1 MVDKTVPMEEFEA
14 RVRRG
19 GNGAEAEADARA
31 LRSGD
36 HEAPYRIAAQCVSV
50 AIAEP
55 ERLVEVYDGLAL
67 GWLGR
72 APDGPPVGDGEGPG
86 PTLGDPSVPVP
97 AELWDALW
105 DLVLDPDAGRDPADI
120 TERTAA
126 LTGLLPAAFHQ
137 RVAAVALAY
146 PGVAAAAASGVPPRF
161 SLEALAACP
170 DGSLGGRLHSL
181 VVDDGFD
188 LEVLDRDALD
198 LADLPAPLD
207 YLNVR
212 ILQCHD
218 VWHLVA
224 GYETTGLHEVAIS
237 GFQMAQFGHQYSS
250 MFLGMVLTKVA
261 FSEPFEGMGF
271 LLGTVLSAYTHGRR
285 TPPLLGMAW
294 EEVWD
299 RPVRE
304 IRTDYGITPYDSP
317 YPAGLLE
324 QIRSA

>member
-1 MVDKTVPMEEFEA
+1 VDKTVAMEEFEA

-19 GNGAEAEADARA
+19 GSGAGAEADARA

-36 HEAPYRIAAQCVSV
+36 HEAPFRIAAQCVSV
-50 AIAEP
+50 AIAQP
-55 ERLVEVYDGLAL
+55 ERLVEVYDGLAR

-72 APDGPPVGDGEGPG
+72 APDGPPVGGEDPG
-86 PTLGDPSVPVP
+86 PSDRDPGAPVP
-97 AELWDALW
+97 AGLWDALW
-105 DLVLDPDAGRDPADI
+105 ELVLDPDAGRDPADI
-120 TERTAA
+120 TMRTAA
-126 LTGLLPAAFHQ
+126 LTGLLPAAFHH
-137 RVAAVALAY
+137 RVASVALSY

-170 DGSLGGRLHSL
+170 DGSLGGQLHSL
-181 VVDDGFD
+181 VVDGGFD

-261 FSEPFEGMGF
+261 FSEPFEGVGF
-271 LLGTVLSAYTHGRR
+271 LLDTVLSAYTHGRR
-285 TPPLLGMAW
+285 TPPLLGLDW
-294 EEVWD
+294 EEIWD
-299 RPVRE
+299 RPVAE

>member
-1 MVDKTVPMEEFEA
+1 MDKTVPMEEFEV

-19 GNGAEAEADARA
+19 GSGAEAEADARA

-55 ERLVEVYDGLAL
+55 EQLVEVYDGLAR

-72 APDGPPVGDGEGPG
+72 APDGPPVGGREAPGPG
-86 PTLGDPSVPVP
+86 DRLPGEPAP

-105 DLVLDPDAGRDPADI
+105 ELVLDPDAGRDPADI
-120 TERTAA
+120 TARTAA
-126 LTGLLPAAFHQ
+126 LTGLLPAAFHH
-137 RVAAVALAY
+137 RVASVALAY
-146 PGVAAAAASGVPPRF
+146 PGVGTAAASGVPPRF

-170 DGSLGGRLHSL
+170 DESLGGRLHSL

-198 LADLPAPLD
+198 LSDLPAPLD

-261 FSEPFEGMGF
+261 FTEPFEGMGF
-271 LLGTVLSAYTHGRR
+271 LLDTVLSAYTHGRG
-285 TPPLLGMAW
+285 TPPLLGVAW

-299 RPVRE
+299 RPVTE
-304 IRTDYGITPYDSP
+304 IRSAYGITPYDSP

>member
-1 MVDKTVPMEEFEA
+1 VDKTVPMEEFEA

-19 GNGAEAEADARA
+19 GSGARAEADARA

-36 HEAPYRIAAQCVSV
+36 HEAPYRIAAQSVAV

-72 APDGPPVGDGEGPG
+72 APDGPPVGGGEASGPAA
-86 PTLGDPSVPVP
+86 PAP

-105 DLVLDPDAGRDPADI
+105 ELVLDPDAGRDPADI
-120 TERTAA
+120 TVRTAA
-126 LTGLLPAAFHQ
+126 LTGLLPAAFHR

-161 SLEALAACP
+161 SLDALAACP
-170 DGSLGGRLHSL
+170 DDSLGGRLHSL

-271 LLGTVLSAYTHGRR
+271 LLDTVLSAYAHGRR
-285 TPPLLGMAW
+285 TPPMLGMTW

-299 RPVRE
+299 RPITE
-304 IRTDYGITPYDSP
+304 IRAELGIAPYDSP

>member
-14 RVRRG
+14 RVGRG
-19 GNGAEAEADARA
+19 GSGSGAEADAGA

-55 ERLVEVYDGLAL
+55 ERLVEVYDGLAR

-72 APDGPPVGDGEGPG
+72 APDGPPVGGGEAPG
-86 PTLGDPSVPVP
+86 PTDGDRGAAAP
-97 AELWDALW
+97 AGLWDALW
-105 DLVLDPDAGRDPADI
+105 ELVLDPDAGRDPADI
-120 TERTAA
+120 TVRTAA

-137 RVAAVALAY
+137 RVAAVALGY

-198 LADLPAPLD
+198 LSDLPEPLD

-250 MFLGMVLTKVA
+250 MFLGVVLTKVA

-271 LLGTVLSAYTHGRR
+271 LLDTVLSAYVHGRR
-285 TPPLLGMAW
+285 TPPLLGVAW

-299 RPVRE
+299 RPVTE
-304 IRTDYGITPYDSP
+304 IRSAYGITPYDSP

>member
-1 MVDKTVPMEEFEA
+1 VGKTVEMEEFEA

-19 GNGAEAEADARA
+19 GSGAGAETDARA

-36 HEAPYRIAAQCVSV
+36 HEAPSRIAAQCVSV

-72 APDGPPVGDGEGPG
+72 APDGPRVGHGEAPG
-86 PTLGDPSVPVP
+86 PSDRDPGGPVP

-105 DLVLDPDAGRDPADI
+105 ELVLDPDAGRDPADI
-120 TERTAA
+120 TARTAA
-126 LTGLLPAAFHQ
+126 LTGLLPAAFHH
-137 RVAAVALAY
+137 RVASVALAY

-170 DGSLGGRLHSL
+170 DGSLGGQLHSL

-224 GYETTGLHEVAIS
+224 GYQTTGLHEVAIS

-271 LLGTVLSAYTHGRR
+271 LLDTVLSAYTHGRQ
-285 TPPLLGMAW
+285 TPPLLGMDW
-294 EEVWD
+294 EQIWD
-299 RPVRE
+299 RPVAE

>member
-1 MVDKTVPMEEFEA
+1 MDKTVPMEEFEA

-19 GNGAEAEADARA
+19 GSSTGAEADAVA

-36 HEAPYRIAAQCVSV
+36 HDAPYRIAAQCVSV
-50 AIAEP
+50 AVAEP
-55 ERLVEVYDGLAL
+55 EQLVEVYDGLTL

-72 APDGPPVGDGEGPG
+72 APDGPPVGRGEAPG
-86 PTLGDPSVPVP
+86 PTDDDPAVAAP

-105 DLVLDPDAGRDPADI
+105 ELVLDPDAGRDPADI
-120 TERTAA
+120 TARTAA

-137 RVAAVALAY
+137 RVAEVALAY

-198 LADLPAPLD
+198 LSDLPAPLD
-207 YLNVR
+207 YLNIR

-250 MFLGMVLTKVA
+250 MFLGVVLTKVA

-271 LLGTVLSAYTHGRR
+271 LLDTVLSAYAHGRR
-285 TPPLLGMAW
+285 TPPLLGVEW

-299 RPVRE
+299 RPVAE
-304 IRTDYGITPYDSP
+304 IRSTYGITPYDSP

>member
-19 GNGAEAEADARA
+19 GSGTGAEADARA

-36 HEAPYRIAAQCVSV
+36 REAPYRIAARCVSV

-72 APDGPPVGDGEGPG
+72 APEGPPVGGGEAPEPTDRDPG
-86 PTLGDPSVPVP
+86 APAP

-105 DLVLDPDAGRDPADI
+105 ELVLDPDAGRDPADI
-120 TERTAA
+120 TARTAA

-161 SLEALAACP
+161 TLEALASCP

-198 LADLPAPLD
+198 LTDLPAPLD

-250 MFLGMVLTKVA
+250 MFLGVVLTKVA

-271 LLGTVLSAYTHGRR
+271 LLDTVLSAYSHGRR
-285 TPPLLGMAW
+285 TPPLLGVAW
-294 EEVWD
+294 EEIWD
-299 RPVRE
+299 RPVTE
-304 IRTDYGITPYDSP
+304 IRADYGITPYDSP

>member
-1 MVDKTVPMEEFEA
+1 MVDKTVAMKEFEA

-19 GNGAEAEADARA
+19 GSGTGAEADARA

-36 HEAPYRIAAQCVSV
+36 HEAPYRIAAQCLSV

-72 APDGPPVGDGEGPG
+72 APDSPPVGGDAPG
-86 PTLGDPSVPVP
+86 PTDRAPGEAAP

-105 DLVLDPDAGRDPADI
+105 ELVLDPDAGRDPADI
-120 TERTAA
+120 TVRTAA
-126 LTGLLPAAFHQ
+126 LTGLLPPAFHQ

-198 LADLPAPLD
+198 LSDLPAPLD

-261 FSEPFEGMGF
+261 FTEPFEGMGF
-271 LLGTVLSAYTHGRR
+271 LLDTVLSAYTHGRR
-285 TPPLLGMAW
+285 TPPLLGVAW

-299 RPVRE
+299 RPVTE
-304 IRTDYGITPYDSP
+304 IRSAYGITPYDSP